1 TRETL
6 QRYLEILLG
15 EEDSFRRSQ
24 EARLK
29 LETIIVRMAYL
40 EPVIPLGDILSTIE
54 NIEQKLQRGLV
65 AENSG
70 EQEASEPPI
79 KMPAASV
86 GPIPGND
93 AAAIEVPGKYRPQEA
108 RAINPANPGNDFKNF
123 IRREN
128 PILGAKIASAE
139 AVDFMDGSLT
149 LSFPKGY
156 IFLEDISAK
165 DQKEQLKQ
173 IAEEF
178 FSQEVT
184 VDITTIDVDKARVN
198 SNNGRKA
205 GSVNDIKRE
214 AMNHPLLQKVLDEF
228 AGAEIVDI
236 KTRTE
241 KKQEV

>member
-1 TRETL
+1 
-6 QRYLEILLG
+6 
-15 EEDSFRRSQ
+15 
-24 EARLK
+24 